1 MKFDNKLILKTPK
14 IKVKIKDGNTISL
27 CLIEKGF
34 KPNYY
39 NNNVD
44 GHFLYL
50 NVIHKS
56 FTILDDKKEFNNLNQ
71 YQEVFY
77 KDFNKIL
84 KGDYE
89 IRR

>member
-1 MKFDNKLILKTPK
+1 MKFDNKLILKKHK
-14 IKVKIKDGNTISL
+14 IKVKIKDGNTVSL
-27 CLIEKGF
+27 CLIAKGF

-50 NVIHKS
+50 NITNKA
-56 FTILDDKKEFNNLNQ
+56 FTILDDKREFGSLNQ

-84 KGDYE
+84 NENYE
-89 IRR
+89 IR

>member
-1 MKFDNKLILKTPK
+1 MKFDNKLILKTPR

-34 KPNYY
+34 KPNCF
-39 NNNVD
+39 NNDVD

-50 NVIHKS
+50 NIIQKL
-56 FTILDDKKEFNNLNQ
+56 FTILDNRKEFNSLNQ

-84 KGDYE
+84 KGSYE
-89 IRR
+89 IRK